1 MLFLYNDP
9 SMYTLPLATGDPN
22 KGTVDPDKLSKGLIQ
37 FIRNDKSQHA
47 VYPVYDFLA
56 RYVRKLHSDRYIR
69 KTLNANC
76 GQSFLDL
83 IGPSD
88 VAYVICL
95 LKNSI
100 GVWSHDP
107 SAVEAEND
115 GAEVSVPKPL
125 YTRGENKKRKFGK
138 TTWSQEGMDFYNT
151 TLTNWKKMFDRKLS
165 FFAILSGGWDAWL
178 ADEACLLNPN
188 GWTRKDLHS
197 LLATR
202 TGSDMAGDIEKD
214 EEKIVA
220 DEEYGYN
227 SDDEGGPL
235 IGFGKTGVGEGGNNM
250 GYETESPNTHM
261 IIRTDNDNN
270 KSRHGSINDKEEG
283 NEDNDHDDRMDDDDN
298 DDDDDGGGKLPATE
312 MADKARE
319 SSASS
324 DDEILDIELLRKRR
338 NKKDKSPPAKTTAK
352 KQRVSKRSGK

>member
-1 MLFLYNDP
+1 M
-9 SMYTLPLATGDPN
+9 PLATGDPN
-22 KGTVDPDKLSKGLIQ
+22 KGTVDPDKLSKGLIS
-37 FIRNDKSQHA
+37 FIRNDKTQRG

-115 GAEVSVPKPL
+115 GEEVGAPKPL

-138 TTWSQEGMDFYNT
+138 TTWSQEGMDFYKT
-151 TLTNWKKMFDRKLS
+151 TLTNWKKMFDRKTT
-165 FFAILSGGWDAWL
+165 FFAVLSSGWDTWL
-178 ADEACLLNPN
+178 EDEASVLNPN
-188 GWTRKDLHS
+188 GWTRKDVHS

-202 TGSDMAGDIEKD
+202 TGLDMAGDNEKD
-214 EEKIVA
+214 EEKSVA
-220 DEEYGYN
+220 DKEYGYN

-235 IGFGKTGVGEGGNNM
+235 IGFGKTGVGEGGHD
-250 GYETESPNTHM
+250 GIHSQQ
-261 IIRTDNDNN
+261 
-270 KSRHGSINDKEEG
+270 GSIHDKEEG
-283 NEDNDHDDRMDDDDN
+283 NEDDDHDDGMDDNDDD
-298 DDDDDGGGKLPATE
+298 DDDDDGGGKLPASE
-312 MADKARE
+312 MAEKARE
-319 SSASS
+319 SPASS
-324 DDEILDIELLRKRR
+324 DDEMLEAELLGDTRKRR
-338 NKKDKSPPAKTTAK
+338 DKKDKSPPAKTTAK
-352 KQRVSKRSGK
+352 KQKVTTRSGKK